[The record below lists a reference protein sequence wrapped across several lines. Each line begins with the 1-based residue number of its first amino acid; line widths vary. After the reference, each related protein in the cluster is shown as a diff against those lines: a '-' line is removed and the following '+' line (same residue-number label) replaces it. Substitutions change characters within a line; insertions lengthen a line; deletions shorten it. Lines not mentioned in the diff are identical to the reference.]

1 MKIKFSYI
9 LNSLIIAGSSILSFE
24 SFAQDEGLSSYE
36 LQDVN
41 NQELNYND
49 EDKTLIFEP
58 DAKSSKQTP
67 SESNQTSTSITSK
80 AKTLDSS
87 KQSSGTVTSKE
98 GEDALSFNFLYYIIQ
113 KYKGSDIVDQ

>member
-9 LNSLIIAGSSILSFE
+9 LNSLIIAGASFLSFD
-24 SFAQDEGLSSYE
+24 SFAQDEGLPSYE
-36 LQDVN
+36 LQDAN
-41 NQELNYND
+41 NQELNYSD

-58 DAKSSKQTP
+58 DVKSSKQTP
-67 SESNQTSTSITSK
+67 SETHQTTSIVSPKGKTDSNKQTSHNTNI
-80 AKTLDSS
+80 
-87 KQSSGTVTSKE
+87 KE

>member
-9 LNSLIIAGSSILSFE
+9 LNTIIIAGASFLSFD
-24 SFAQDEGLSSYE
+24 SFAQDEGLPSYE
-36 LQDVN
+36 LQDAN

-58 DAKSSKQTP
+58 DVKSSKQTP
-67 SESNQTSTSITSK
+67 SETHQPTSIVSQK
-80 AKTLDSS
+80 GKTLDSN
-87 KQSSGTVTSKE
+87 KQPSNNANTKE

>member
-1 MKIKFSYI
+1 M
-9 LNSLIIAGSSILSFE
+9 LNSLIIAGASLLPFN
-24 SFAQDEGLSSYE
+24 SFAQDEGLPSYE

-58 DAKSSKQTP
+58 DGKSSKPTP
-67 SESNQTSTSITSK
+67 SESLQSTSIVHSK
-80 AKTLDSS
+80 GKTLDSS
-87 KQSSGTVTSKE
+87 KQASSNANTKE

>member
-1 MKIKFSYI
+1 MKIKISYI
-9 LNSLIIAGSSILSFE
+9 LNCLIIAGVSLLSVD
-24 SFAQDEGLSSYE
+24 SFAQDEGLPSYE
-36 LQDVN
+36 LQDAN

-58 DAKSSKQTP
+58 DVKSAKQTP
-67 SESNQTSTSITSK
+67 SESHQGTTIVPSK
-80 AKTLDSS
+80 GKNLDSG
-87 KQSSGTVTSKE
+87 KQASSNANTKE

>member
-1 MKIKFSYI
+1 MKIKFSNI
-9 LNSLIIAGSSILSFE
+9 VKSLIILGATILSFE

-41 NQELNYND
+41 NQELNYNE
-49 EDKTLIFEP
+49 EDKTLLFEP

-67 SESNQTSTSITSK
+67 SESSQTSISTSSK

-87 KQSSGTVTSKE
+87 KQSSGTAASKE

>member
-9 LNSLIIAGSSILSFE
+9 LNSLIIAGASILSFE
-24 SFAQDEGLSSYE
+24 SFAQEGLSAYE

-87 KQSSGTVTSKE
+87 KQSSGTATSKE

>member
-9 LNSLIIAGSSILSFE
+9 LNSLIIAGASILSFE

-49 EDKTLIFEP
+49 EDKTLLFEP
-58 DAKSSKQTP
+58 DAKSLKQTA
-67 SESNQTSTSITSK
+67 SESNQTSTSTPSK

-87 KQSSGTVTSKE
+87 KQSSGTAASKE

>member
-1 MKIKFSYI
+1 M
-9 LNSLIIAGSSILSFE
+9 LNSLIIAGASLLPFN
-24 SFAQDEGLSSYE
+24 SFAQDEGLPSYE

-58 DAKSSKQTP
+58 DVKSLKQTP
-67 SESNQTSTSITSK
+67 SESHQTTSIVPSK
-80 AKTLDSS
+80 GKTLDSN
-87 KQSSGTVTSKE
+87 KQTSNNANTKE

>member
-9 LNSLIIAGSSILSFE
+9 FNSLIIAGASILSFE
-24 SFAQDEGLSSYE
+24 SYAQDEGLSSYE
-36 LQDVN
+36 LQDAN
-41 NQELNYND
+41 NQELNFND

-58 DAKSSKQTP
+58 DAKSSRQTV
-67 SESNQTSTSITSK
+67 SESNQTTTITPSK
-80 AKTLDSS
+80 GKALDSS
-87 KQSSGTVTSKE
+87 KQSSTDASTNE